1 MNTEQVVTSGA
12 TYFDQTKLFQF
23 IHFEGSNLYPMAAQQ
38 NNLWKECRDGKLE
51 EVRAAL
57 QAGADPNTRG
67 GSYNRTCLMEA
78 IDNDHDEVV
87 DLLLAQA
94 GIEVNA
100 KDCDKNTA
108 LHLACFEDR
117 FQYNLSKLLA
127 VPGILVNERNSKG
140 RTPIMEAI
148 WNDNIDDVWL
158 MAAEAKVDLDVG
170 PPISPHYHP
179 LGDPYGESLEDYAG
193 W

>member
-1 MNTEQVVTSGA
+1 MNTEQVVTSGE
-12 TYFDQTKLFQF
+12 TYFDQTKCFQF
-23 IHFEGSNLYPMAAQQ
+23 VHFEGSNLYPMAAQQ

-117 FQYNLSKLLA
+117 FQYNLSKLLD

-158 MAAEAKVDLDVG
+158 MAAVAKVDLDVG
-170 PPISPHYHP
+170 HSNFPHNHP
-179 LGDPYGESLEDYAG
+179 LGDPYGESLEDYAD

>member
-117 FQYNLSKLLA
+117 SQYNLSKLLA
-127 VPGILVNERNSKG
+127 VPGILVNERNSKR

-158 MAAEAKVDLDVG
+158 MAAVAKVDLDVG
-170 PPISPHYHP
+170 HHNFPHNHP
-179 LGDPYGESLEDYAG
+179 LGDPYGESLEDYAD